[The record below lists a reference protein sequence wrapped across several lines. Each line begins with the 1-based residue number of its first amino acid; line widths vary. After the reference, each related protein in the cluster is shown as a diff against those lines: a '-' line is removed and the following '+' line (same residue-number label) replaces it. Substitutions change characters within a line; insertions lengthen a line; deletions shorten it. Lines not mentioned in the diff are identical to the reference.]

1 MEQPIPA
8 ESDEF
13 SSLARFTRFIRG
25 THREFYRLDIN
36 PSHVL
41 SCFEYFKV
49 FCILMPI
56 CAVWPRRV
64 TLVCICACYYSAI
77 AYCPTYVHQRDKNKL
92 KLHQC
97 GSH

>member
-1 MEQPIPA
+1 M
-8 ESDEF
+8 
-13 SSLARFTRFIRG
+13 SSVVSPSLLVLLEALIVIFVAWILILA
-25 THREFYRLDIN
+25 
-36 PSHVL
+36 VL

-64 TLVCICACYYSAI
+64 TLVCVCACYYSAI

>member
-1 MEQPIPA
+1 M
-8 ESDEF
+8 
-13 SSLARFTRFIRG
+13 SSVVSPSLLVLLEALIVIFVAWILILA
-25 THREFYRLDIN
+25 
-36 PSHVL
+36 VL

-64 TLVCICACYYSAI
+64 TLVCVCACYYSAI

-92 KLHQC
+92 ELHPC